1 MPTSPNRP
9 RLASS
14 TNALP
19 GPTRTSTGGIV
30 SVPSAIAATAWAP
43 PMAYTSSTPA
53 RLQAASTACDGRP
66 SDPGAEHTAIS
77 LTPAT
82 WAGTSAITALDG
94 YAARPP
100 GAYTPARSTGIGRVL
115 TICPWASTWRL
126 GWGIV
131 SRAVDVRYSGQALRP
146 H

>member
-1 MPTSPNRP
+1 
-9 RLASS
+9 
-14 TNALP
+14 
-19 GPTRTSTGGIV
+19 
-30 SVPSAIAATAWAP
+30 
-43 PMAYTSSTPA
+43 MAYTSSTPA

-66 SDPGAEHTAIS
+66 SDPAREHTAIS

-100 GAYTPARSTGIGRVL
+100 ARTRRRGRPASAGVL

-126 GWGIV
+126 G
-131 SRAVDVRYSGQALRP
+131 
-146 H
+146 